1 MYVDLDFNYAEL
13 GRHHNAD
20 TIKYIV
26 GVYLSVIEKY
36 LYFDDDTNF
45 NIYVM
50 KKLFMIVAIMIA
62 GAGYSQKLPKNLT
75 RSEKKYVKSV
85 IELTNDILVD
95 VTKRNDGIIVVE
107 FWNTMYTLNEFGY
120 IDEVWV
126 LEDEDW
132 MALGNQE

>member
-1 MYVDLDFNYAEL
+1 
-13 GRHHNAD
+13 
-20 TIKYIV
+20 
-26 GVYLSVIEKY
+26 
-36 LYFDDDTNF
+36 
-45 NIYVM
+45 M
-50 KKLFMIVAIMIA
+50 KKLFMIMAIMIA

-75 RSEKKYVKSV
+75 RSEKKFVKSV
-85 IELTNDILVD
+85 IELTNDVLVD

>member
-1 MYVDLDFNYAEL
+1 
-13 GRHHNAD
+13 
-20 TIKYIV
+20 
-26 GVYLSVIEKY
+26 
-36 LYFDDDTNF
+36 
-45 NIYVM
+45 
-50 KKLFMIVAIMIA
+50 MIVAIMIA
-62 GAGYSQKLPKNLT
+62 GAGHSQKLPKNLT

-85 IELTNDILVD
+85 IELTNDVLVD

>member
-1 MYVDLDFNYAEL
+1 
-13 GRHHNAD
+13 
-20 TIKYIV
+20 
-26 GVYLSVIEKY
+26 
-36 LYFDDDTNF
+36 
-45 NIYVM
+45 
-50 KKLFMIVAIMIA
+50 MIMALMIA

-75 RSEKKYVKSV
+75 RSEKKFVKSV
-85 IELTNDILVD
+85 IELTNDVLVD

-107 FWNTMYTLNEFGY
+107 FWNTMYTLTEFGY

>member
-1 MYVDLDFNYAEL
+1 
-13 GRHHNAD
+13 
-20 TIKYIV
+20 
-26 GVYLSVIEKY
+26 
-36 LYFDDDTNF
+36 
-45 NIYVM
+45 
-50 KKLFMIVAIMIA
+50 MIVAIMIA

-85 IELTNDILVD
+85 IELTNDVLVD

>member
-1 MYVDLDFNYAEL
+1 
-13 GRHHNAD
+13 
-20 TIKYIV
+20 
-26 GVYLSVIEKY
+26 
-36 LYFDDDTNF
+36 
-45 NIYVM
+45 
-50 KKLFMIVAIMIA
+50 MIMALMIA

-85 IELTNDILVD
+85 IELTNDVLVD

>member
-1 MYVDLDFNYAEL
+1 
-13 GRHHNAD
+13 
-20 TIKYIV
+20 
-26 GVYLSVIEKY
+26 
-36 LYFDDDTNF
+36 
-45 NIYVM
+45 
-50 KKLFMIVAIMIA
+50 MIVAIMIA

-85 IELTNDILVD
+85 IELTNDVLVN

-107 FWNTMYTLNEFGY
+107 FWNTMYTLTEFGY

>member
-1 MYVDLDFNYAEL
+1 
-13 GRHHNAD
+13 
-20 TIKYIV
+20 
-26 GVYLSVIEKY
+26 
-36 LYFDDDTNF
+36 
-45 NIYVM
+45 
-50 KKLFMIVAIMIA
+50 MIVAIMIA
-62 GAGYSQKLPKNLT
+62 GVGYSQNLPKNLT

-107 FWNTMYTLNEFGY
+107 FYNTMYTLNEFGY